1 MESVRKANQRLR
13 NYPILL
19 TKCADKAAAYAS
31 CVSRDLNI
39 QHHICDTEFKEFM
52 GCIRKAAVE
61 LKTKL

>member
-19 TKCADKAAAYAS
+19 TKCADKASAYAI
-31 CVSRDLNI
+31 CVSRDPNV
-39 QHHICDTEFKEFM
+39 QHKICDAEFKKLLS
-52 GCIRKAAVE
+52 CIRKSAME